1 MTGEHSLAVAAH
13 QASTCTGWKGRPTSR
28 EFHAAVRAEQPSERE
43 REILAQWVE
52 EADWQTIMMAWADD
66 VCTIRELVAAL
77 HRAGMSQCQWA
88 RKLNKG
94 ARPPADRA

>member
-1 MTGEHSLAVAAH
+1 MHRMEGAANEP
-13 QASTCTGWKGRPTSR
+13 GV
-28 EFHAAVRAEQPSERE
+28 HAAVRAEQPSERE

-88 RKLNKG
+88 RKLNKW